1 MVETKTLLYNKLD
14 YNQPSIY
21 TREEVDGIISRTYGD
36 LKIDIMSLDDY
47 IRENYVSKQE
57 LNDILYSRSLVGRIK
72 NLLHKAHTSITNF
85 LHRKE
90 RKE

>member
-1 MVETKTLLYNKLD
+1 METKTLLYNKLD
-14 YNQPSIY
+14 YSQPPVY
-21 TREEVDGIISRTYGD
+21 TKEEVDGIISRTYGD
-36 LKIDIMSLDDY
+36 LKIDITALDDY

-85 LHRKE
+85 IHRKE

>member
-1 MVETKTLLYNKLD
+1 METKTILYNKLD
-14 YNQPSIY
+14 YSQSSVY
-21 TREEVDGIISRTYGD
+21 TKDEVDGIISRIYGD
-36 LKIDIMSLDDY
+36 LKIDITALDDY

-57 LNDILYSRSLVGRIK
+57 LDDILYSRSLVGRIK

-85 LHRKE
+85 IHRKE